1 MISEKALFAAEFEP
15 AAVAGKR
22 RAPRTAVTLN
32 ARLGQS
38 GLDRTLCKV
47 VDLSPEGARL
57 QAYSELRAGSM
68 IWLTLPLVGK
78 VAALIQWARDFEAGC
93 RFQAPL
99 DTAQF
104 DELVALAGR

>member
-1 MISEKALFAAEFEP
+1 MMSEKALFAAEFEP
-15 AAVAGKR
+15 AAAGKKR
-22 RAPRTAVTLN
+22 RPRASVTLN

-78 VAALIQWARDFEAGC
+78 VSALIKWARDFEAGC
-93 RFQAPL
+93 QFHAPL
-99 DTAQF
+99 DVAQF